1 MVIPAAILSLSSP
14 ERMKQIKVVSDWYA
28 ISELVGNN
36 NTPCMIGHPAK
47 SAVVRSIF
55 PFYGIHM
62 GGGDGMKFA
71 SITPIMAPNDAAD
84 TPMKKDVER
93 LNLLLTCGS
102 WRQDSPV
109 FQLPQLLG
117 KFGIRSLTARSGEE
131 AVKMIETSDIH
142 IAIVDLSIPL
152 SIDSIDKRPGGERVL
167 QLLSRLKPQPPTIV
181 MRPRQATARE
191 NARSLARSLHEG
203 AFTVVDRPAVLE
215 TLLDALQR
223 VLRRHYADRW
233 PRGGWKQ

>member
-1 MVIPAAILSLSSP
+1 MNGTQFAPCIYVMTPNTSSAT
-14 ERMKQIKVVSDWYA
+14 QVDDS
-28 ISELVGNN
+28 
-36 NTPCMIGHPAK
+36 AK
-47 SAVVRSIF
+47 
-55 PFYGIHM
+55 
-62 GGGDGMKFA
+62 
-71 SITPIMAPNDAAD
+71 
-84 TPMKKDVER
+84 R

-109 FQLPQLLG
+109 RQLPQLLG

-131 AVKMIETSDIH
+131 AVQVIEKSDIH

-152 SIDSIDKRPGGERVL
+152 SIESVDKRPGGERVL
-167 QLLSRLKPQPPTIV
+167 QLLSRLDPQPPTIV
-181 MRPRQATARE
+181 MRPRQVTARE
-191 NARSLARSLHEG
+191 NARSLARSLQEG

-233 PRGGWKQ
+233 PRGGWNQ